1 MRAHA
6 PTDPVSSGVLDA
18 GSGLGGGLVGAVW
31 PPGGREHRA
40 IVADRLGVELGGP
53 LPELHERAVV
63 VGQRGP
69 YQVGLVLPDGLVLEH
84 LLVDLAN
91 ERRSEEHTSEL
102 QSLMRISYDVCC
114 LKK

>member
-18 GSGLGGGLVGAVW
+18 GGGLGGGLVGAVW

-69 YQVGLVLPDGLVLEH
+69 YQVGLVLPDGLVLEQ
-84 LLVDLAN
+84 LIVALA
-91 ERRSEEHTSEL
+91 RSEERRVGQGCVSKCRSRWLPYH
-102 QSLMRISYDVCC
+102 
-114 LKK
+114 